1 MAGIPQGKRQQV
13 LDLWSEG
20 FSGREIAAKLGCGT
34 RFDVS
39 VIVRTAR
46 DAGDPRAVPH
56 FGRGTSA
63 PSAADELFSRA
74 QYLRMDR
81 AFKVRLTRAI
91 RRNKEHA
98 AVGIYKSRMP
108 AQAVPLRI
116 QPEPRIS
123 ITGSPAGECAD
134 IGAATSDA

>member
-1 MAGIPQGKRQQV
+1 MAGIPLGKREQV

-20 FSGREIAAKLGCGT
+20 FSGREIVTKLGCGT

-39 VIVRTAR
+39 VIVRSAR
-46 DAGDPRAVPH
+46 DAGDPRAVAH
-56 FGRGTSA
+56 FGRGMNAS
-63 PSAADELFSRA
+63 SAADELFSRA
-74 QYLRMDR
+74 QYVRMDA
-81 AFKVRLTRAI
+81 AFKARLTRAI

-98 AVGIYKSRMP
+98 AVGVYKSRMP
-108 AQAVPLRI
+108 ARAVPLRI
-116 QPEPRIS
+116 QPEPWVS